1 MNVNRF
7 LINLLEKLNIIV
19 AVLIILLSTISGLGA
34 MSQIGFLYG
43 LAIILSG
50 IVGAALL
57 CGILATIFDIRRQ
70 PVTLN
75 THAER
80 QSGGLGPV
88 RTSSATGTATDRKS
102 GV

>member
-43 LAIILSG
+43 IGIILSG

-57 CGILATIFDIRRQ
+57 CGILATIFDIRYQIVR
-70 PVTLN
+70 LN
-75 THAER
+75 IHAER
-80 QSGGLGPV
+80 QSGGIDQA
-88 RTSSATGTATDRKS
+88 RADRKS
-102 GV
+102 AGEGKSGSE

>member
-70 PVTLN
+70 LVTLN

-80 QSGGLGPV
+80 QRGGFGQGAPLVANGK
-88 RTSSATGTATDRKS
+88 GTHRPHP
-102 GV
+102 